1 MLCTPQRQGCSPSA
15 FEFTLENEPKRSATT
30 NSGLGT
36 SPTPPRDFPGVL
48 SFVKLKGVF
57 ELVKDA
63 ATKWVDD
70 SAARLGAALSYYTI
84 FAIPPLFIIVIFVA
98 SLFMNE
104 QTVRSGLFGEV
115 GGLVGKQGAQ
125 AIQSA
130 LHASDPQGKGLLAS
144 ALAIG
149 ALILTATGL
158 FIELQGD
165 LNIIWGVQEKPGRGI
180 WGFVKIRVL
189 SFAMVVAVGF
199 LLLVSLIVSAA
210 LSAFGKYF
218 SALVPGLGVLSV
230 ALNII
235 FSFVVITVLFAMVF
249 KVLPDVKMA
258 WRDVWVG
265 AVITALLFTAGKFAL
280 GLYLGTN
287 QSVSAYGAAGSVVL
301 ILLWVY
307 YSAQILF
314 FGAEVT
320 EAYANRFGIRLKPKP
335 HAEWIQDARC
345 ARPKHKPEDAQRAA
359 RPRRY
364 ASTNRREELIK
375 ELRNQVHALKEQTQH

>member
-1 MLCTPQRQGCSPSA
+1 
-15 FEFTLENEPKRSATT
+15 
-30 NSGLGT
+30 
-36 SPTPPRDFPGVL
+36 
-48 SFVKLKGVF
+48 
-57 ELVKDA
+57 
-63 ATKWVDD
+63 
-70 SAARLGAALSYYTI
+70 
-84 FAIPPLFIIVIFVA
+84 
-98 SLFMNE
+98 MNE

-115 GGLVGKQGAQ
+115 GGLVGKKGAQ

-130 LHASDPQGKGLLAS
+130 LQASDPQGKGLLAS

-165 LNIIWGVQEKPGRGI
+165 LNIIWGVQEKPGRGV
-180 WGFVKIRVL
+180 WGFVKTRIL
-189 SFAMVVAVGF
+189 SFAMVVTVGF
-199 LLLVSLIVSAA
+199 LLLVSLMVSAA

-218 SALVPGLGVLSV
+218 SALIPGLAVISV

-235 FSFVVITVLFAMVF
+235 FSFVVITVLFAMIF
-249 KVLPDVKMA
+249 KVLPDVKIT

-287 QSVSAYGAAGSVVL
+287 QSVSAYGAAGSLVL

-320 EAYANRFGIRLKPKP
+320 EAYANRFGIRLEPKA
-335 HAEWIQDARC
+335 HAEWIHDARC
-345 ARPKHKPEDAQRAA
+345 ATPKHKPEDAQRAA
-359 RPRRY
+359 RPRHY
-364 ASTNRREELIK
+364 ASRNRREELIK
-375 ELRNQVHALKEQTQH
+375 ELRDQVHALKEQTEH